1 MLGILR
7 GSKRRK
13 RRSKASSVDN
23 VVKVQTLKNLFS
35 PAKVRLEPIKHN
47 IDLIKKVKRVERNT
61 INHFKKNINSNVKVN
76 FKQLVK
82 ALPKVVQTNQ
92 ICKDR
97 KERRREIFKKT
108 KGKGMRVKKT
118 NWNLYSYIRCK

>member
-1 MLGILR
+1 MIGILR

-13 RRSKASSVDN
+13 RRSKASNVDN

-35 PAKVRLEPIKHN
+35 PVKVRLEPIKQN

-82 ALPKVVQTNQ
+82 ALPKVVKTNQ

>member
-13 RRSKASSVDN
+13 RRSKSSSVDN